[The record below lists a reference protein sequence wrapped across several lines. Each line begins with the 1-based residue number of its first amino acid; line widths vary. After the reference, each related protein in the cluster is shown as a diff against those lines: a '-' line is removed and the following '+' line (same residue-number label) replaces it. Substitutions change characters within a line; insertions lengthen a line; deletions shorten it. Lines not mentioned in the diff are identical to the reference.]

1 MEDKPRYSRTSDIL
15 DLLVLM
21 QSRVQ
26 GVTLQEI
33 QQQFTVSRRTAER
46 MRDSIMLIIPQ
57 VEELPSNSREKRWGF
72 QRGFMNE
79 IINFTPEEIANLE
92 KMKEFQEENG
102 FEDKHKV
109 IDNTLTKI
117 KALSRKNLSKIEDNI
132 EILLQTE
139 GFAVKQTPK
148 YKFDL
153 QMLSTIREAMT
164 KGVKFSAK
172 YNGRDAKISP
182 YGLIYGE
189 KVYLI
194 AVEEEKGSAPFN
206 YLLHKFSDVKLT
218 GETFDKGDFDLEAFA
233 KQSFGVFQGECYD
246 VKLLFNQAVAEDVKN
261 YHFHPTQK
269 IKENE
274 DGTVSVK
281 FKACGS
287 YEILWHL
294 FKWGDS
300 VQILSPKSL
309 KNEYVQ
315 MLEKTLKS
323 VK

>member
-26 GVTLQEI
+26 GVTLSEI
-33 QQQFTVSRRTAER
+33 QEQFGVSRRTAER

-57 VEELPSNSREKRWGF
+57 VEELPTNSREKRWGF
-72 QRGFMNE
+72 NRGFMSE

-92 KMKEFQEENG
+92 KMKKFQEENG
-102 FEDKHKV
+102 FEDKQKV
-109 IDNTLTKI
+109 LDNTITKI
-117 KALSRKNLSKIEDNI
+117 RALSRKSLNKIEDTL
-132 EILLQTE
+132 EILMQTE

-153 QMLSTIREAMT
+153 EMLSTIREAMT
-164 KGVKFSAK
+164 KGVKFTAK
-172 YNGRDAKISP
+172 YNDREATLSP

-194 AVEEEKGSAPFN
+194 AVEEEKGNNPFN
-206 YLLHKFSDVKLT
+206 YLLHKFTDVKLT
-218 GETFDKGDFDLEAFA
+218 KETFTKGDFDLDAYA

-246 VKLLFNQAVAEDVKN
+246 VKLLFNQSVAHDVKN

-269 IKENE
+269 VKENE
-274 DGTVSVK
+274 DGTITVK
-281 FKACGS
+281 FKASGD

-294 FKWGDS
+294 FKWGEN

-309 KNEYVQ
+309 KSEYKQ
-315 MLEKTLKS
+315 MLEKTLNS
-323 VK
+323 VR

>member
-26 GVTLQEI
+26 GVTLSEI
-33 QQQFTVSRRTAER
+33 QEQFGVSRRTAER

-57 VEELPSNSREKRWGF
+57 VEELPTNSREKRWGF
-72 QRGFMNE
+72 NRGFMSE

-92 KMKEFQEENG
+92 KMKKFQEENG
-102 FEDKHKV
+102 FEDKQKV
-109 IDNTLTKI
+109 LDNTITKI
-117 KALSRKNLSKIEDNI
+117 RALSRKSLNKIEDTL
-132 EILLQTE
+132 EILMQTE

-153 QMLSTIREAMT
+153 TMLSTIREAMT
-164 KGVKFSAK
+164 KGVKFTAK
-172 YNGRDAKISP
+172 YNEREATLSP

-194 AVEEEKGSAPFN
+194 AVEEEKGSSPFN

-218 GETFDKGDFDLEAFA
+218 KEEFTKGDFDLDAYA

-246 VKLLFNQAVAEDVKN
+246 VKLLFNQIVAEDVKN

-269 IKENE
+269 VKENE

-281 FKACGS
+281 FKASGD

-294 FKWGDS
+294 FKWGDN
-300 VQILSPKSL
+300 VQILAPKSL
-309 KNEYVQ
+309 KSEYKQ
-315 MLEKTLKS
+315 MLEKTLNS
-323 VK
+323 VR

>member
-26 GVTLQEI
+26 GVTLSEI
-33 QQQFTVSRRTAER
+33 QEQFGVSRRTAER

-57 VEELPSNSREKRWGF
+57 VEELPTNSREKRWGF
-72 QRGFMNE
+72 NRGFMSE

-92 KMKEFQEENG
+92 KMKKFQEENG
-102 FEDKHKV
+102 FEDKQKV
-109 IDNTLTKI
+109 LDNTITKI
-117 KALSRKNLSKIEDNI
+117 RALSRKSLNKIEDTL
-132 EILLQTE
+132 EILMQTE

-153 QMLSTIREAMT
+153 EMLSTIREAMT
-164 KGVKFSAK
+164 KGVKFTAK
-172 YNGRDAKISP
+172 YNEREATLSP

-194 AVEEEKGSAPFN
+194 EVEEEKGTSPFN

-218 GETFDKGDFDLEAFA
+218 KEEFTKGDFDLDTYA

-246 VKLLFNQAVAEDVKN
+246 VKLLFNQIVAQDVKN

-269 IKENE
+269 VKENE

-281 FKACGS
+281 FKASGD

-294 FKWGDS
+294 FKWGDN
-300 VQILSPKSL
+300 VQILAPKSL
-309 KNEYVQ
+309 KSEYKQ
-315 MLEKTLKS
+315 MLEKTLNS
-323 VK
+323 VR